1 MKKVPLFLLAAVL
14 CAGAAHAQKPT
25 EDFNQAHDLTAEN
38 MFSKNIEG
46 PNFDKSGN
54 FYVVNFEKDGT
65 IGKINPKDGKG
76 KVFLTLPDSSIANGI
91 HFNSKGTMFLPDF
104 VGHNILTVDMR
115 TKKVSVYLHNDNFN
129 QPNDLCFMKNDI
141 FFASDPNWKDNTG
154 QIWRIED
161 GKATLVAKDMGTT
174 NGIELSPNERTLYVN
189 ESIQRKIWKFEVD
202 KKGNLSRKTLFYEF
216 TDGGMDGMKCD
227 KNGNLYVCRWGN
239 GEIAVLA
246 PSGKLF
252 NTIHLRGK
260 QCSNLVFG
268 GRDGQTLYVT
278 LQDRKCVET
287 VRVAIPGKKWEKAD

>member
-1 MKKVPLFLLAAVL
+1 MKKVSPLLLAALL
-14 CAGAAHAQKPT
+14 CVGAARSQKLT
-25 EDFNQAHDLTAEN
+25 DDFNQAHDLTAEN

-91 HFNSKGTMFLPDF
+91 HFDSKGLMYLPDF
-104 VGHNILTVDMR
+104 VGHNVLTVDMR
-115 TKKVSVYLHNDNFN
+115 TKKVSVYLHNDEFN

-154 QIWRIED
+154 QIWRIEK
-161 GKATLVAKDMGTT
+161 GEATLVAKDMGTT
-174 NGIELSPNERTLYVN
+174 NGIELSPDEKTLYVN
-189 ESIQRKIWKFEVD
+189 ESIQRKVWKFEVD
-202 KKGNLSRKTLFYEF
+202 KKGNLYHKTLFYQF

-227 KNGNLYVCRWGN
+227 KNGNLYICRWGN
-239 GEIAVLA
+239 GEIVVLS
-246 PSGKLF
+246 PTGKLF
-252 NTIHLRGK
+252 NTIQLRGK

-268 GRDGQTLYVT
+268 GRDGQTIYVT
-278 LQDRKCVET
+278 LQDRKCIET
-287 VRVAIPGKKWEKAD
+287 VRVAIPGKKWVKPE